1 MPSALIC
8 PVGTTPDG
16 RKDILTAL
24 SDEIRTV
31 RPDLV
36 LFVVS
41 DDSRANAEIVA
52 RESGMRPDACEYLH
66 LPSPHDMNLI
76 FRAINDA
83 LRSLRARGFRS
94 TDIAVNYTS
103 GTKVMSAGAVVAAI
117 FNQCREARYLYH
129 EAGADNRT
137 VTTQLE
143 AVSAFRDL
151 LVGRH
156 LLQEMRY
163 QSAADVFSRIDPSL
177 LSEHDVAALKAL
189 RILACA
195 YFYWDNFNYAAFV
208 ETMRQVPRD
217 AEAVRKFLV
226 SDETLALV
234 EQLAADGAA
243 SRITPVSVADM
254 VNNAARRLKEGK
266 YDDAIARVY
275 RALEMLAQWALM
287 EQGIDTDD
295 VDTRRIPPRHRVGF
309 EAMRSLEDGL
319 VRIGMRKAYELLAAL
334 GHPLGEQFQTHGALA
349 QTLQRRRN
357 SILAHGVSPLERADC
372 EQLFAAAHDLF
383 VNTIPEF
390 DSLCSRL
397 QFPWLELDG
406 GQRS

>member
-16 RKDILTAL
+16 RRDILTAL

-41 DDSRANAEIVA
+41 EDSRANAEAIA
-52 RESGMRPDACEYLH
+52 QESGMAPDACEYLT
-66 LPSPHDMNLI
+66 LASPHDMNLI

-83 LRSLRARGFRS
+83 LRDLRSRGFS
-94 TDIAVNYTS
+94 SAEIAVNYTS

-117 FNQCREARYLYH
+117 FNQCREARYIYH
-129 EAGADNRT
+129 EAGAENRT

-151 LVGRH
+151 LLGRR
-156 LLQEMRY
+156 LVQEMRY
-163 QSAADVFSRIDPSL
+163 QSAADVLGRIDPSL
-177 LSEHDVAALKAL
+177 LGSHDVTTLRAL
-189 RILACA
+189 RDLAVA
-195 YFYWDNFNYAAFV
+195 YFNWDNFNYAAFV
-208 ETMRQVPRD
+208 ETMARVPRD
-217 AEAVRKFLV
+217 HEAVAKFLV
-226 SDETLALV
+226 SNETLALV
-234 EQLAADGAA
+234 ARLAADGAA
-243 SRITPVSVADM
+243 SRITPAAVADM

-275 RALEMLAQWALM
+275 RALEMLAQWVLM

-309 EAMRSLEDGL
+309 EAMRSLEDGK
-319 VRIGMRKAYELLAAL
+319 VRIGMRKAYELLAAI
-334 GHPLGEQFQTHGALA
+334 GHPLGERFQVHGALA

-357 SILAHGVSPLERADC
+357 SILAHGIQPLERSDC
-372 EQLFAAAHDLF
+372 EQLFTAARDLF
-383 VNTIPEF
+383 VTSISEF
-390 DSLCSRL
+390 DLLCSRL
-397 QFPWLELDG
+397 QFPWLDA
-406 GQRS
+406 SCVPT

>member
-117 FNQCREARYLYH
+117 FNQCRDCLLY
-129 EAGADNRT
+129 T
-137 VTTQLE
+137 
-143 AVSAFRDL
+143 S
-151 LVGRH
+151 
-156 LLQEMRY
+156 
-163 QSAADVFSRIDPSL
+163 PS
-177 LSEHDVAALKAL
+177 
-189 RILACA
+189 
-195 YFYWDNFNYAAFV
+195 
-208 ETMRQVPRD
+208 PRD
-217 AEAVRKFLV
+217 
-226 SDETLALV
+226 S
-234 EQLAADGAA
+234 
-243 SRITPVSVADM
+243 
-254 VNNAARRLKEGK
+254 
-266 YDDAIARVY
+266 
-275 RALEMLAQWALM
+275 
-287 EQGIDTDD
+287 
-295 VDTRRIPPRHRVGF
+295 
-309 EAMRSLEDGL
+309 
-319 VRIGMRKAYELLAAL
+319 
-334 GHPLGEQFQTHGALA
+334 
-349 QTLQRRRN
+349 
-357 SILAHGVSPLERADC
+357 
-372 EQLFAAAHDLF
+372 
-383 VNTIPEF
+383 
-390 DSLCSRL
+390 
-397 QFPWLELDG
+397 
-406 GQRS
+406 